1 MAMRP
6 FRKREMGDSS
16 APAGSFAFVA
26 QLEERSLGMREVAGS
41 TPADGSGLVSS
52 GSTGFDMGFETR
64 ECALRVVGRPG
75 YQANQQ

>member
-1 MAMRP
+1 
-6 FRKREMGDSS
+6 
-16 APAGSFAFVA
+16 
-26 QLEERSLGMREVAGS
+26 
-41 TPADGSGLVSS
+41 VSS